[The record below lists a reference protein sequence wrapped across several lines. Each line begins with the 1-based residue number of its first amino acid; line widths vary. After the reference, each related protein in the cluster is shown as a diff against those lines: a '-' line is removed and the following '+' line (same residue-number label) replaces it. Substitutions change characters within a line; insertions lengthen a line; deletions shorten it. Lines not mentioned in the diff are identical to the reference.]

1 MGADSDLVRSIES
14 ALGVSLGGSVTD
26 SVIVIAATSIA
37 VLIGLL
43 VIVWRRSSD
52 RSKEVKPVVALKLP
66 ISSKEEDEDLVDSDK
81 TRVTI
86 LFGTQT
92 GTAEGFAKV
101 RITFDD
107 IQFGRFLRSDSNS
120 LSPSTSRNCR
130 KQLNI
135 LRHATLPWRGLLQLV
150 NWLGELLVYFI
161 WLVK

>member
-14 ALGVSLGGSVTD
+14 AIGVSLTD

-52 RSKEVKPVVALKLP
+52 GSKEVKPVAALKLP

-101 RITFDD
+101 RLTFDD
-107 IQFGRFLRSDSNS
+107 IQFGQFFAVGFEFAPPFNF
-120 LSPSTSRNCR
+120 
-130 KQLNI
+130 
-135 LRHATLPWRGLLQLV
+135 LQLS
-150 NWLGELLVYFI
+150 
-161 WLVK
+161 